1 MNKIKLLVCCLQL
14 KYSKLI
20 DKKYEYETIITDQ
33 FVTIT
38 LLLPLQKVFIVHI
51 YFFSLFVCRFNFLF
65 FFVLFFCFAI
75 IISDLCLNTLAESC
89 GT

>member
-1 MNKIKLLVCCLQL
+1 MNEIKLLVCCLQL

-38 LLLPLQKVFIVHI
+38 LLLPLQK
-51 YFFSLFVCRFNFLF
+51 
-65 FFVLFFCFAI
+65 
-75 IISDLCLNTLAESC
+75 
-89 GT
+89 